1 MADEPPDHKRRLR
14 KQERRPRPRTRR
26 IACHP
31 LPSTLC
37 VLCVGADLGTSYV
50 CELSSKAEDDANGD
64 SAAIAQG
71 TITQGRRGAANR

>member
-1 MADEPPDHKRRLR
+1 M
-14 KQERRPRPRTRR
+14 
-26 IACHP
+26 
-31 LPSTLC
+31 PSTLC
-37 VLCVGADLGTSYV
+37 VLCVGADLGINLGTSYV